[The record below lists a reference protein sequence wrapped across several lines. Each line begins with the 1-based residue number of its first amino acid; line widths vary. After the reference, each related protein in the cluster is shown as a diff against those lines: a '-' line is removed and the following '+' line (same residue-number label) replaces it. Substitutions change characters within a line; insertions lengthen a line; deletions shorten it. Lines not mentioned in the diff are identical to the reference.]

1 MARVFLV
8 VMDSVGIGGAPDADK
23 YFNGDVSD
31 FGSNTV
37 LHIAEHMQEKGSSLN
52 LPQLN
57 ALGLGSAL
65 YHSVGIE
72 HPNLPMTK
80 QQIGL
85 LEKRA
90 PWEKIPHLAIGN
102 LQACPLPGIGIILQV
117 KRILFLK
124 KSSARSVK

>member
-37 LHIAEHMQEKGSSLN
+37 LHIAEYMQEKGSPLY

-57 ALGLGSAL
+57 ALGLGSAI
-65 YHSVGIE
+65 YHLSLIHISE
-72 HPNLPMTK
+72 PTRPY
-80 QQIGL
+80 
-85 LEKRA
+85 
-90 PWEKIPHLAIGN
+90 
-102 LQACPLPGIGIILQV
+102 
-117 KRILFLK
+117 
-124 KSSARSVK
+124 

>member
-37 LHIAEHMQEKGSSLN
+37 LHIAEHMQKKGFPLN

-57 ALGLGSAL
+57 ALGLGSAI

-72 HPNLPMTK
+72 HPNLPV
-80 QQIGL
+80 
-85 LEKRA
+85 EKA
-90 PWEKIPHLAIGN
+90 ANWAVGIESSLGKDTPSDTGN
-102 LQACPLPGIGIILQV
+102 LPVCPLLGIGIILRTKQ
-117 KRILFLK
+117 IPFLK
-124 KSSARSVK
+124 KL